1 MNPLSLSAA
10 LSAQAPEAK
19 ADAEDARRE
28 AELRG
33 VATQFE
39 AVFLAQMMQH
49 AGVGKGAEGFDGGA
63 GEDAFR
69 GQLIAEQAK
78 LMAGKGGIG
87 LAEQLFQALAR
98 REGLAQ

>member
-10 LSAQAPEAK
+10 LSAQAPEARTG
-19 ADAEDARRE
+19 ADDARRE

-78 LMAGKGGIG
+78 LMADKGGIG

-98 REGLAQ
+98 REGLAR

>member
-1 MNPLSLSAA
+1 MNPLSLGAA
-10 LSAQAPEAK
+10 LSAPPADPQEK
-19 ADAEDARRE
+19 ADTARRE

-69 GQLIAEQAK
+69 GHLIADQAK
-78 LMAGKGGIG
+78 LMANKGGIG

-98 REGLAQ
+98 REGLER